1 MMKNEHLSDGKCFV
15 NITEETG
22 EAGRKEGRVLRNMN
36 FYSVFLPSNNF
47 DCAVKREIENL
58 YCSKLCF

>member
-22 EAGRKEGRVLRNMN
+22 EQERRGERKEEYYVTDE
-36 FYSVFLPSNNF
+36 FLF
-47 DCAVKREIENL
+47 
-58 YCSKLCF
+58 CFFTFKQF

>member
-22 EAGRKEGRVLRNMN
+22 EAGGERKEEYYVIDE
-36 FYSVFLPSNNF
+36 FSFCFLPSNNF

-58 YCSKLCF
+58 YC

>member
-22 EAGRKEGRVLRNMN
+22 EQERRGERKEEYYVTDEFSFCFFYLQTILIVL
-36 FYSVFLPSNNF
+36 
-47 DCAVKREIENL
+47 
-58 YCSKLCF
+58 

>member
-22 EAGRKEGRVLRNMN
+22 EAGRKEGRVLRNRWIFILF
-36 FYSVFLPSNNF
+36 FYLQTILIVL
-47 DCAVKREIENL
+47 
-58 YCSKLCF
+58 